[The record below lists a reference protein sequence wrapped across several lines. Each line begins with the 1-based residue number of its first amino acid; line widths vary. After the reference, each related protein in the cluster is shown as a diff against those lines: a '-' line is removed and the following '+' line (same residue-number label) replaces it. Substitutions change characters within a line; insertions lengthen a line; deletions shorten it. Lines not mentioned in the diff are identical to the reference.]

1 MKQKPLKIITV
12 VVAVVVGVI
21 VFSGNKKESQPA
33 TTQAVNN
40 INEAVASNYNDSL
53 RAVAARADATE
64 KQIAA
69 LIAKNEALDKQNKK
83 LLQTME
89 RKESSTSNQQNRELT
104 QQLSSLQK
112 EVSSLKL
119 QKTQAVDLKGAYPIG
134 GEQTDVSISKPISY
148 VVDIDEQQSHYLP
161 TKTESS
167 YWEKL
172 EQRRRQ
178 HQASTASLPQRNDT
192 KKSKGI
198 PYYTLPAGSDLG
210 GATLLSALIG
220 EVPND
225 NKFAQPLFP
234 FSAIVSRGSLM
245 AANGVP
251 LPPDIKGMKVGGYAI
266 GVGSFLDNIS
276 CTRAYVTSAL
286 FVFQDGHFE
295 TVGKES
301 MKSAADLVDNQ
312 AIGYLTNVY
321 GNPCIRGSYHT
332 NAPRVLA
339 VMTGAAGLGGL
350 GSGLTNSQT
359 SYSVS
364 GGGIASAP
372 TGSTAKIMLGSAA
385 SEGFKETNI
394 WLKERIKGSF
404 DMVFVPAS
412 MPYKVGNQIHFKP
425 TRLTLHLTKTI
436 EINKD
441 TQGRRLGYGRTQTY
455 INDYSLQ

>member
-12 VVAVVVGVI
+12 AVVAVVGVI
-21 VFSGNKKESQPA
+21 LFSGNNQKTEKAA
-33 TTQAVNN
+33 TSNVNN
-40 INEAVASNYNDSL
+40 INEAVASNFNDSV
-53 RAVAARADATE
+53 RVVTARADAME
-64 KQIAA
+64 KKLADID
-69 LIAKNEALDKQNKK
+69 AKNQELERLNKK
-83 LLQTME
+83 LITGVK
-89 RKESSTSNQQNRELT
+89 RDDKANAKALT
-104 QQLSSLQK
+104 GGLSQEIALLKQEIASI
-112 EVSSLKL
+112 KL
-119 QKTQAVDLKGAYPIG
+119 QKTKEVGLSAKYQISNTTAVSSL
-134 GEQTDVSISKPISY
+134 VKPARFVI
-148 VVDIDEQQSHYLP
+148 DIDEEQSHYLP
-161 TKTESS
+161 TKAEST
-167 YWEKL
+167 YWERLDKRRKRYQTSSG
-172 EQRRRQ
+172 EQ
-178 HQASTASLPQRNDT
+178 STSKAN
-192 KKSKGI
+192 KKNKGI

-210 GATLLSALIG
+210 GTTLLSALIG

-225 NKFAQPLFP
+225 SKFSQPLFP

-245 AANGVP
+245 SANGVP

-312 AIGYLTNVY
+312 AIGYLTNVF
-321 GNPCIRGSYHT
+321 GNPCIRGEYYT
-332 NAPRVLA
+332 NAPQVLA
-339 VMTGAAGLGGL
+339 VMTGANVVGGIGAGLAQ
-350 GSGLTNSQT
+350 SQT

-372 TGSTAKIMLGSAA
+372 TGSTAKIMLGNAT
-385 SEGFKETNI
+385 SEGLKETNI

-412 MPYKVGNQIHFKP
+412 VPFKVGNQVHFRP
-425 TRLTLHLTKTI
+425 NRLTLHLTKTI

-441 TQGRRLGYGRTQTY
+441 TQGRRLGYGRSQTY
-455 INDYSLQ
+455 INDYSLK